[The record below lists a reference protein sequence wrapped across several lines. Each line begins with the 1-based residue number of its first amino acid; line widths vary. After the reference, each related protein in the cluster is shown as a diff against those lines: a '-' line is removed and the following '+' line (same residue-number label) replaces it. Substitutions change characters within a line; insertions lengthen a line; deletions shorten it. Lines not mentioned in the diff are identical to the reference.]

1 MYKKDNNVISRTIG
15 GGVIMGLAVVFLIG
29 GLQERTDENKIIWVV
44 VSSLVFL
51 LGLYIFLNTKE
62 DHIEQI
68 KSKK

>member
-15 GGVIMGLAVVFLIG
+15 GGLIMGLAVAFLIG

-51 LGLYIFLNTKE
+51 LGLYIFFNTKE

-68 KSKK
+68 KNKK